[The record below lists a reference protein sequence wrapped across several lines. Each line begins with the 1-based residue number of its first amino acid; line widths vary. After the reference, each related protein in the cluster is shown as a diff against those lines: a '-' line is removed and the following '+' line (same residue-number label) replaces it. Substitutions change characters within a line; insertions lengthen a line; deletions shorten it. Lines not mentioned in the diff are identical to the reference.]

1 MRPLFGTVLAS
12 VLIGCAAADAP
23 YDRQTVASADWAGA
37 ADASRPVVE
46 PTLAATLLGRS
57 LRLMAEE
64 DPVRRAGQ
72 AAERASLARLQ
83 EAASALRPSV
93 GLQAEAGLS
102 SRGDSDFSPVL
113 RVSQRVYDGGAAR
126 SRIAA
131 ARQRVD
137 VSRYEAE
144 AALASRVGEAVR
156 AWEDLHTARTLERLA
171 KSSVARHQ
179 DIADRV
185 NRRVAAGAGT
195 NAEALRVA
203 SRRADAEAR
212 LAAAAGRRTEA
223 ETLVVEY
230 FGQVPGVGALPK
242 APAPSADG
250 LSNADILALTASRAA
265 AERELE
271 EVRARLWP
279 AVFLDFTGQPGAG
292 DDPAL
297 AAGFRLNYDFNVSG
311 SATAAIEAAEAE
323 VARLD
328 AEIALARQDLTQ
340 ASRSAAGRETSLAR
354 QLAAAEA
361 AAGTAREALANADTQ
376 FSSGRVEI
384 VDLLELGRDV
394 DLAEARVAELSAAY
408 RVAGYDRLW
417 VSGEILAVF
426 GICALAC
433 AP

>member
-1 MRPLFGTVLAS
+1 MKPLLGSVLAI
-12 VLIGCAAADAP
+12 VLVGCAAPDVPVDGQTAP
-23 YDRQTVASADWAGA
+23 AVAGA

-46 PTLAATLLGRS
+46 PVLAATPLGRS
-57 LRLMAEE
+57 LRLMTEG
-64 DPVRRAGQ
+64 DPVRRAGR

-83 EAASALRPSV
+83 EARSALRPTV

-102 SRGDSDFSPVL
+102 SEGGSDLSPVL

-131 ARQRVD
+131 TRQRVD
-137 VSRYEAE
+137 VTRYEAE
-144 AALASRVGEAVR
+144 VALASRVAEAVR
-156 AWEDLHTARTLERLA
+156 AWEDLHTARALERLA
-171 KSSVARHQ
+171 EGSVARHK

-185 NRRVAAGAGT
+185 NRRLAAGAGT

-223 ETLVVEY
+223 ETLVVKY
-230 FGQVPGVGALPK
+230 FGQVPGVGPLPK
-242 APAPSADG
+242 APAPLADG
-250 LSNADILALTASRAA
+250 LSSADIVALTASRAA

-271 EVRARLWP
+271 AVRARLRP
-279 AVFLDFTGQPGAG
+279 AVFFDVTGEAGSG
-292 DDPAL
+292 DDPTL
-297 AAGFRLNYDFNVSG
+297 GVGFRLNYDFNVSG

-328 AEIALARQDLTQ
+328 AEITLARQDLTQ
-340 ASRSAAGRETSLAR
+340 AARSAAGREASLAR

-361 AAGTAREALANADTQ
+361 AARTARDALANADTQ

-394 DLAEARVAELSAAY
+394 DLAEARVAELAAAH

-426 GICALAC
+426 GICALDC